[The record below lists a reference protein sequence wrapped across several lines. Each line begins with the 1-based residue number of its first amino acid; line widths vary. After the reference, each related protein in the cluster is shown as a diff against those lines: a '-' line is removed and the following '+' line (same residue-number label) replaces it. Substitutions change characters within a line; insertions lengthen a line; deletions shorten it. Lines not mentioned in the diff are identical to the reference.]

1 MPSLPSPAQ
10 PATITIAPLEV
21 RSASLA
27 EQAYASLRTLI
38 LDRKISAGSP
48 LQEGRLAEELRISR
62 TPMREAL
69 VRLAGEGLLVRRD
82 ARSYAVRALGTKEYF
97 DCMRAGEIIEGEA
110 IVLAVD
116 KISDAQI
123 DALEADLK
131 SFDAGEH
138 DETEHWHFDDR
149 FHLIISTASGNV
161 VLPRLVEELRVNAR
175 LFRLHSPLHR
185 QRENHDEHGEID
197 GQGENK
203 DEQGEI
209 FRALRARDPVLAR
222 DAMRAHLR
230 SLQEDVKRAIIDSQL
245 PPTSTP
251 LNLPH

>member
-1 MPSLPSPAQ
+1 MRRSGPDKLFRLNVEFAFFPRMPSLPSPAQ

-48 LQEGRLAEELRISR
+48 LQEGRLADELRISR

-97 DCMRAGEIIEGEA
+97 DCMRAREIIECEA
-110 IVLAVD
+110 IALAVD
-116 KISDAQI
+116 KITEAQL
-123 DALEADLK
+123 DELDADLK
-131 SFDAGEH
+131 TLDAGVH
-138 DETEHWHFDDR
+138 DEIEHWHFDDR
-149 FHLIISTASGNV
+149 FHQLISSASGNV

-185 QRENHDEHGEID
+185 QRENHEEHGEI
-197 GQGENK
+197 
-203 DEQGEI
+203 I
-209 FRALRARDPVLAR
+209 SALRARDPERAR
-222 DAMRAHLR
+222 AAMRAHLR
-230 SLQEDVKRAIIDSQL
+230 SLQEDIKRALVD
-245 PPTSTP
+245 
-251 LNLPH
+251 

>member
-48 LQEGRLAEELRISR
+48 LQEGRLADDLRISR

-97 DCMRAGEIIEGEA
+97 DCMRAREIIECEA

-116 KISDAQI
+116 KITDAQL
-123 DALEADLK
+123 DELDADLK
-131 SFDAGEH
+131 TLDAGVH
-138 DETEHWHFDDR
+138 DEIEHWHFDDR
-149 FHLIISTASGNV
+149 FHQLISSASGNV

-185 QRENHDEHGEID
+185 QRENHEEHGEI
-197 GQGENK
+197 
-203 DEQGEI
+203 I
-209 FRALRARDPVLAR
+209 SALRARDPERAR
-222 DAMRAHLR
+222 AAMREHLR
-230 SLQEDVKRAIIDSQL
+230 SLQDDVKRALVS
-245 PPTSTP
+245 
-251 LNLPH
+251 

>member
-97 DCMRAGEIIEGEA
+97 DCMRAREIIECEA
-110 IVLAVD
+110 IALAVD
-116 KISDAQI
+116 KITEAQL
-123 DALEADLK
+123 DELDADLK
-131 SFDAGEH
+131 TLDAGVH
-138 DETEHWHFDDR
+138 DEIEHWHFDDR
-149 FHLIISTASGNV
+149 FHQLISSASGNV

-185 QRENHDEHGEID
+185 QRENHEEHGEI
-197 GQGENK
+197 
-203 DEQGEI
+203 I
-209 FRALRARDPVLAR
+209 SALRARDPERAR
-222 DAMRAHLR
+222 AAMRAHLR
-230 SLQEDVKRAIIDSQL
+230 SLQEDVKRALVD
-245 PPTSTP
+245 
-251 LNLPH
+251 

>member
-62 TPMREAL
+62 TPIREAL
-69 VRLAGEGLLVRRD
+69 VRLPREGLVVRRA

-97 DCMRAGEIIEGEA
+97 DCMRAREIIEGEA

-116 KISDAQI
+116 KISDAQL

-138 DETEHWHFDDR
+138 DQTG
-149 FHLIISTASGNV
+149 HLYFSSRLLLIFTTASGNV
-161 VLPRLVEELRVNAR
+161 MLPRLVEKLRVNAR
-175 LFRLHSPLHR
+175 LFHLHSRL
-185 QRENHDEHGEID
+185 
-197 GQGENK
+197 
-203 DEQGEI
+203 
-209 FRALRARDPVLAR
+209 
-222 DAMRAHLR
+222 
-230 SLQEDVKRAIIDSQL
+230 
-245 PPTSTP
+245 
-251 LNLPH
+251 

>member
-48 LQEGRLAEELRISR
+48 LQEGRLADELRISR

-97 DCMRAGEIIEGEA
+97 DCMRAREIIECEA
-110 IVLAVD
+110 IALAVD
-116 KISDAQI
+116 KITEAQL
-123 DALEADLK
+123 DELDADLK
-131 SFDAGEH
+131 TLDAGVH
-138 DETEHWHFDDR
+138 DEVEHWHFDDR
-149 FHLIISTASGNV
+149 FHQLISSASGNV

-185 QRENHDEHGEID
+185 QRENHEEHGEI
-197 GQGENK
+197 
-203 DEQGEI
+203 I
-209 FRALRARDPVLAR
+209 SALRARDPERAR
-222 DAMRAHLR
+222 AAMRAHLR
-230 SLQEDVKRAIIDSQL
+230 SLQEDVKRALVD
-245 PPTSTP
+245 
-251 LNLPH
+251 

>member
-48 LQEGRLAEELRISR
+48 LQEGRLADDLRISR

-97 DCMRAGEIIEGEA
+97 DCMRAREIIECEA

-116 KISDAQI
+116 KITDAQL
-123 DALEADLK
+123 DELDADLK
-131 SFDAGEH
+131 TLDAGVH
-138 DETEHWHFDDR
+138 DEIEHWHFDDR
-149 FHLIISTASGNV
+149 FHQLISSASGNV

-185 QRENHDEHGEID
+185 QRENHEEHGEI
-197 GQGENK
+197 
-203 DEQGEI
+203 I
-209 FRALRARDPVLAR
+209 SALRARDPERAR
-222 DAMRAHLR
+222 AAMREHLR
-230 SLQEDVKRAIIDSQL
+230 SLQEDVKRALVS
-245 PPTSTP
+245 
-251 LNLPH
+251 

>member
-48 LQEGRLAEELRISR
+48 LQEGRLADELRISR

-97 DCMRAGEIIEGEA
+97 DCMRAREIIECEA
-110 IVLAVD
+110 IALAVD
-116 KISDAQI
+116 KITEAQL
-123 DALEADLK
+123 DELDADLK
-131 SFDAGEH
+131 TLDAGVH
-138 DETEHWHFDDR
+138 DEIEHWHFDDR
-149 FHLIISTASGNV
+149 FHQLISSASGNV

-185 QRENHDEHGEID
+185 QRENHEEHGEI
-197 GQGENK
+197 
-203 DEQGEI
+203 I
-209 FRALRARDPVLAR
+209 SALRARDPERAR
-222 DAMRAHLR
+222 AAMRAHLC
-230 SLQEDVKRAIIDSQL
+230 SLQEDVKRALVD
-245 PPTSTP
+245 
-251 LNLPH
+251 

>member
-48 LQEGRLAEELRISR
+48 LQEGRLADDLRISR

-97 DCMRAGEIIEGEA
+97 DCMRAREIIECEA

-116 KISDAQI
+116 KITDAQL
-123 DALEADLK
+123 DELDADLK
-131 SFDAGEH
+131 TLDAGVH
-138 DETEHWHFDDR
+138 DEIEHWHFDDR
-149 FHLIISTASGNV
+149 FHQLISSASGNV

-185 QRENHDEHGEID
+185 QRENHEEHGEI
-197 GQGENK
+197 
-203 DEQGEI
+203 I
-209 FRALRARDPVLAR
+209 SALRARDPERAR
-222 DAMRAHLR
+222 AAMRAHLR
-230 SLQEDVKRAIIDSQL
+230 SLQEDVKRALVD
-245 PPTSTP
+245 
-251 LNLPH
+251 

>member
-38 LDRKISAGSP
+38 LDRKISPGSP
-48 LQEGRLAEELRISR
+48 LQEGRLADDLRISR

-97 DCMRAGEIIEGEA
+97 DCMRAREIIECEA

-116 KISDAQI
+116 KITDAQL
-123 DALEADLK
+123 DELDADLK
-131 SFDAGEH
+131 TLDAGVH
-138 DETEHWHFDDR
+138 DEIEHWHFDDR
-149 FHLIISTASGNV
+149 FHQLISSASGNV

-185 QRENHDEHGEID
+185 QRENHEEHGEI
-197 GQGENK
+197 
-203 DEQGEI
+203 I
-209 FRALRARDPVLAR
+209 SALRARDPERAR
-222 DAMRAHLR
+222 AAMREHLR
-230 SLQEDVKRAIIDSQL
+230 SLQEDVKRALVS
-245 PPTSTP
+245 
-251 LNLPH
+251 